1 MKNAILN
8 LIDAADILVNGKDSI
23 DKMGFYPVPWKSLS
37 RLKVALNAIRGNK
50 DEIEMLMDEAECCRK
65 EIEGLKE
72 LLGSMK
78 MQYELLQEIQQ
89 LKAEIEL
96 INENMELCRIHPPK
110 NCETRWEC
118 NG

>member
-78 MQYELLQEIQQ
+78 MQYELLQEMQR
-89 LKAEIEL
+89 LESEIER

-110 NCETRWEC
+110 NCEMRWEC